1 MSRPLPRLLIAR
13 TSQEITGPN
22 VGIPATTESSTPP
35 TQLHST
41 DPLNR
46 GTMDVLHL
54 DHDTMNSPPAVA
66 RKKAGILDYGLVNY
80 EMVAGVRFELTTF
93 GLCDLVWS
101 KNSNGLK

>member
-54 DHDTMNSPPAVA
+54 DHDGAMQTALPGRCLEYSRSLNMPPVGE
-66 RKKAGILDYGLVNY
+66 RKRAFFWGDSDVLAQFRDRG
-80 EMVAGVRFELTTF
+80 RR
-93 GLCDLVWS
+93 
-101 KNSNGLK
+101 